1 MPGDL
6 EKLGQQLDKIH
17 DAEAAEKAKYA
28 QQLKDGEN
36 MGNGMRAGAEL
47 VSCIGAGAFI
57 GWLLDGWLETKPVFL
72 IIFLLLGVFTAF
84 YNVWRT
90 TQNISPGTPFSRLQ
104 NGKKMGT
111 TSADEK
117 PNKNA

>member
-6 EKLGQQLDKIH
+6 EKLGQHLDQIH
-17 DAEAAEKAKYA
+17 EKERAEQAKHA

-47 VSCIGAGAFI
+47 VGSIGAGTFI
-57 GWLLDGWLETKPVFL
+57 GWLLDQWFGSQPICL
-72 IIFLLLGVFTAF
+72 ILMLLVGICTGF

-90 TQNISPGTPFSRLQ
+90 TQNISPGSGFSQLQ
-104 NGKKMGT
+104 NTKKVGT
-111 TSADEK
+111 TSPDEK